1 MLFNSI
7 IYIFLF
13 LPIVTAAFRLSDRG
27 RSRVLAR
34 VLLILATLLFY
45 AAAGL
50 KLVPILIIS
59 MLFNYGAGVLI
70 ERTARRRRAQYF
82 LVIIAVCVDLAALG
96 YFKYTNFL
104 IENWDII
111 ARSSNSFA
119 RIALPLGISF
129 YTFQQIGYLVDVKR
143 GKTTAGGPL
152 SYANFVLFFPQLLAG
167 PIVQRNELAPQ
178 FEGEARRDA
187 GPDVLV
193 GLTIFSIGLF
203 KKTVVADTAA
213 LYATPV
219 YHAAQIGGP
228 LGLVDSWL
236 GLFAYTAQIYFDF
249 SGYSDMAIG
258 SARMLGILLPIN
270 FHSPLRS
277 GTTLE
282 FWRRWHITL
291 GRWVLAYI
299 FQPVALAMARLA
311 ANLRAGRWGTLLLA
325 VVAPTMVTMLV
336 LGVWHGA
343 GWNFAVFGL
352 MQGLYMSVN
361 EAWALFRRKARK
373 ARKSRSPVWSH
384 PLAVFGTLIAFI
396 FSTIPFGASNPTAM
410 ARLFGA
416 AFGFGG
422 SFSAQQGWPLGL
434 AGAVGVLAP
443 IYASI
448 FLVPNTQQIMAHYEP
463 ALDWKRWVGD
473 AGQSALRWRAT
484 LACAV
489 FTGAVFFVGFVCI
502 TRGATNFV
510 YFNF

>member
-311 ANLRAGRWGTLLLA
+311 ANLRGSLGDAVAGRRRTNNGHNAGAWRLA
-325 VVAPTMVTMLV
+325 WRRMELRRLWAHARPLHVRERG
-336 LGVWHGA
+336 LGSVSPEGSQSAKEPKSSMEPSARRLWNSDCLHFFDHPVRRLKSYRHGA
-343 GWNFAVFGL
+343 PV
-352 MQGLYMSVN
+352 
-361 EAWALFRRKARK
+361 RRRV
-373 ARKSRSPVWSH
+373 RFWRLVQRS
-384 PLAVFGTLIAFI
+384 A
-396 FSTIPFGASNPTAM
+396 
-410 ARLFGA
+410 
-416 AFGFGG
+416 
-422 SFSAQQGWPLGL
+422 GL
-434 AGAVGVLAP
+434 AAGAGGRSRGSGADLRLDFPCAQHSADHGSLRARPGLEAVGRGRWTKRPSV
-443 IYASI
+443 AS
-448 FLVPNTQQIMAHYEP
+448 
-463 ALDWKRWVGD
+463 D
-473 AGQSALRWRAT
+473 AGLRGVHRSR
-484 LACAV
+484 LLCR
-489 FTGAVFFVGFVCI
+489 FRLHH
-502 TRGATNFV
+502 TRRD
-510 YFNF
+510 